1 MEKYMSKK
9 SDEYNIE
16 NILKNM
22 NASQLVGTN
31 GISSNGMVSLV
42 ENIIHEIM
50 NKEKEEY
57 LDERFN
63 DKSNG
68 SYERSLNTSVG
79 KLNLKVP
86 RVRSGEFRS
95 SLLPQKYQRYDESF
109 EELIFSFLINGDSK
123 SDIVYK
129 MKQRGISFSEKAYE
143 EIFEFIKNQ
152 MEEFKS
158 QELDSEYNFVY
169 IDAYHCMIKDTKD
182 GKVKKGVIYTVLG
195 IDKSANKSILGF
207 YPFFGHENKT
217 TWMEVFQNLINRG
230 LKRVLMFISD
240 DFSGISNA
248 INTLFPLSDIQKCV
262 VHLDRNLYRNMARE
276 DAKFVTKKLHEIRMT
291 CDTFEAAMA
300 LYQTDVIDKFKTQ
313 YPTFIKHLDSRKYEH
328 LCFLNYPEVTRK
340 HIYTTNPVES
350 VHSSFEKMRIKKGGF
365 FQSMDILNVAIFIV
379 SDTLNLTWKRPIPMI
394 KSRLYELNQMFNL
407 KFYEEENQK

>member
-1 MEKYMSKK
+1 MSKMENK
-9 SDEYNIE
+9 LNIDQLLG
-16 NILKNM
+16 NLNKNTI
-22 NASQLVGTN
+22 VGSN
-31 GISSNGMVSLV
+31 GISSNGLASLV

-50 NKEKEEY
+50 NKEKQEFLNEAVS
-57 LDERFN
+57 

-79 KLNLKVP
+79 KLNLNVP

-123 SDIVYK
+123 AEIVHK
-129 MKQRGISFSEKAYE
+129 MKYRGISFSEKAYD
-143 EIFEFIKNQ
+143 EIFEFIKKQ
-152 MEEFKS
+152 MEDFKS
-158 QELDSEYNFVY
+158 KEIDSEYNFIY

-182 GKVKKGVIYTVLG
+182 KQVKKGVIYTVLG
-195 IDKSANKSILGF
+195 VDKFANKSIIGF
-207 YPFFGHENKT
+207 YPFFGYENKS

-240 DFSGISNA
+240 DFSGMSEA
-248 INTLFPLSDIQKCV
+248 VNTLFPFSDIQKCV
-262 VHLDRNLYRNMARE
+262 VHLDRNLYRNMKKE
-276 DAKFVTKKLHEIRMT
+276 DAQKVTKTLQQMRTT
-291 CDTFEAAMA
+291 CTGYEAAMT
-300 LYQTDVIDKFKTQ
+300 LYQSDVLDKFKTQ
-313 YPTFIKHLDSRKYEH
+313 YPTFINHLEKRKTEH
-328 LCFLNYPEVTRK
+328 LCFMKYPEAVRK

-379 SDTLNLTWKRPIPMI
+379 SDKLNLTWKKPIPMI
-394 KSRLYELNQMFNL
+394 KSKVYELNQMFNI
-407 KFYEEENQK
+407 KFYEEEK